1 MLFVVVLL
9 LMQVAIRPHTTAI
22 GEFVERMLDL
32 WNLADF
38 LAEVGQIMGQM
49 PSNSLENRR

>member
-38 LAEVGQIMGQM
+38 LAEVGQIMG
-49 PSNSLENRR
+49 